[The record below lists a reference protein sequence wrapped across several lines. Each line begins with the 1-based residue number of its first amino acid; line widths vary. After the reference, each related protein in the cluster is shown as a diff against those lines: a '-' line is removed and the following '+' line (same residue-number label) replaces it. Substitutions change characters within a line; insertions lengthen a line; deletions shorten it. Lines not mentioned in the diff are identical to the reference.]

1 MKNKP
6 TYLVIL
12 LSLLA
17 FVTHAQ
23 IQEPFSV
30 RYSETLNGDFT
41 IIANNMI
48 SRTATGNYNGPANN
62 QDFTNNVYVDI
73 DNDPNTFN
81 SSSANFRDP
90 LVGGACVTIFRAFL
104 YWAAADT
111 EQPNGSDNQPNWN
124 FNDVKLMLP
133 GETTYTT
140 VTADDVIFRG
150 RTTHFSNDPYICVK
164 DITPQV
170 LALQDKFG
178 SYQVANVEA
187 AEGFMAHDQ
196 DVGTAGG
203 WQIVF
208 VYESPNV
215 PAKNITLFDGYAH
228 VTNIINNFDINF
240 SGFQTTPVG
249 NVNANIVLGALEGDR
264 NLSGDRLQIR
274 NVANNYVDITAPQ
287 RNANN
292 FFNSR
297 ITDNNGNFTDRN
309 PASINTLGFDAAVF
323 PLDNPGN
330 SVIGNNQTSATLRLT
345 SNQEI
350 YGLYLLG
357 LAVEVYRPSL
367 NPLVVTQTSGNNPA
381 NPGDTIGFNF
391 NIQNNGNDN
400 ALNVTLATTIAPQ
413 ATLLPITNLPA
424 GVTYTYDPVS
434 GDLQFNVADGMLD
447 VGDPPIDIDI
457 ELEINDECYFL
468 EDDCTLTFDLQFTAT
483 YVGEQNP
490 GQVLS
495 VSTADPNS
503 CTAVPYTVN
512 INQPVVNWAT
522 PAGALDATVSCD
534 DPAALNQAQNLEPV
548 PDKCNFILNKTAGP
562 FVAGSCPNT
571 GTYTNTWN
579 FTDACGVTIADYVQ
593 VITITDNEDPT
604 ASNPPSLNVA
614 CPGDIPAPDPTVVT
628 DEADNC
634 SSPVVAFVS
643 DVSDNQTC
651 PETITRTYSVTD
663 ACGNSINVTQQI
675 IILDD
680 ILPTASDPAAIN
692 AQCPGDIPAP
702 DPAVVTDASDNCS
715 NPVVAFVSDVSDN
728 QTCPETITRT
738 YSVTDA
744 CGNSINV
751 TQLIIV
757 SDDILPT
764 ASDPIAINVQC
775 VGDIPTPDP
784 AVVTDASDNC
794 SNPVVAFVSDVSDN
808 QTCPETITRTYSVT
822 DDCGNSINVTQQII
836 VLDDILPT
844 ASNPGDINVLCAG
857 DIPAPDPTVVTDAAD
872 NCSVPVVA
880 FISDE
885 SDNQGC
891 PETITRTYS
900 VTDEC
905 GNSIEVTQLI
915 MVSDDILPTASNPDS
930 ISVEC
935 IEDVPVPDPEVVT
948 DESDNCSTPVVAFVS
963 DVSDNEVCPETI
975 TRTYSIT
982 DGCGNVAFVTQ
993 EIVVQDVT
1001 APVLITNI
1009 QPEINITCEE
1019 IPEIPDLAF
1028 TDNCT
1033 ASLLEEYDE
1042 EMEVVSEIDYNIIRT
1057 WIVTDDCDNQSRFQ
1071 QIIKVR
1077 PTVEVDVVS
1086 FEICPEDD
1094 PVNLETLITNTSDLS
1109 GDWSGDDIT
1118 LLEGTIFDPT
1128 DMEMGEYEF
1137 VYNFMENECEW
1148 TTRINI
1154 SIGTTCVELPCIQ
1167 SKEDIT
1173 ISKLVSANNDGFNDF
1188 FEVNYILNPNAN
1200 ESCDITVQVEIFNRW
1215 GARVYKDDNYNN
1227 DWYGVSP
1234 SGSFGD
1240 ATLLPTG
1247 TYYYLVTLTN
1257 SGFDTI
1263 QGFILLGTE

>member
-1 MKNKP
+1 MNFK
-6 TYLVIL
+6 TTCLVI
-12 LSLLA
+12 SLVVSG
-17 FVTHAQ
+17 FVMNAQ

-30 RYSETLNGDFT
+30 RYSENLNGDFT
-41 IIANNMI
+41 IIANNVI
-48 SRTATGNYNGPANN
+48 SRTPTGNYNGNANN

-81 SSSANFRDP
+81 SSNANFSDP
-90 LVGGACVTIFRAFL
+90 STGGACVTIFRAFL
-104 YWAAADT
+104 YWAAADA

-150 RTTHFSNDPYICVK
+150 RTSHFSNDPYICVK

-170 LALQDKFG
+170 LALPNKFG

-187 AEGFMAHDQ
+187 AEGLMAHDQ

-240 SGFQTTPVG
+240 SGFQTTPGG

-274 NVANNYVDITAPQ
+274 NVANNFVDITAPQ

-297 ITDNNGNFTDRN
+297 ITDNNGDFVDRN

-357 LAVEVYRPSL
+357 LAVEIYRPSL
-367 NPLVVTQTSGNNPA
+367 NPLVVTQTSGTNPT
-381 NPGDTIGFNF
+381 NPGDTLGFNF

-400 ALNVTLATTIAPQ
+400 ALNVTLATVIPPQ
-413 ATLLPITNLPA
+413 ATLIPITNLPA

-434 GDLQFNVADGMLD
+434 GDLVFNVADGMLN
-447 VGDPPIDIDI
+447 VGDPPIDIDF

-468 EDDCTLTFDLQFTAT
+468 EDDCTLSFDLQFTAT

-490 GQVLS
+490 GQVIS

-503 CTAVPYTVN
+503 CSAVPYSVN
-512 INQPVVNWAT
+512 INQPIVNWAT
-522 PAGALDATVSCD
+522 APGALDVTVSCD
-534 DPAALNQAQNLEPV
+534 DTAALNQAQSLEPV
-548 PDKCNFILNKTAGP
+548 PDKCNFILNKTSGP
-562 FVAGSCPNT
+562 FVAGSCPSV

-593 VITITDNEDPT
+593 TITVTDNEDPT
-604 ASNPPSLNVA
+604 ASNPPAINVVCA
-614 CPGDIPAPDPTVVT
+614 GDIPAPNPSVVT
-628 DEADNC
+628 DAADNC
-634 SSPVVAFVS
+634 STPVVAFVS
-643 DVSDNQTC
+643 DVSDNQPC

-663 ACGNSINVTQQI
+663 ACGN
-675 IILDD
+675 
-680 ILPTASDPAAIN
+680 AI
-692 AQCPGDIPAP
+692 
-702 DPAVVTDASDNCS
+702 T
-715 NPVVAFVSDVSDN
+715 
-728 QTCPETITRT
+728 
-738 YSVTDA
+738 
-744 CGNSINV
+744 V

-764 ASDPIAINVQC
+764 ASNPPSINVQC
-775 VGDIPTPDP
+775 IGDIPAPDP
-784 AVVTDASDNC
+784 AVVTDAADNC
-794 SNPVVAFVSDVSDN
+794 SNPVVAFVSEVSDN
-808 QTCPETITRTYSVT
+808 QSCPETITRTYSVT

-836 VLDDILPT
+836 VSDDILPTASNPATISVQCAGDIPAPDPAVVTDATDNCSTPVVNFVSDVSDNQGCPETITRTYSVTDDCGNSITVSQLIIVLDDILPT
-844 ASNPGDINVLCAG
+844 ASNPAEINVLCAG
-857 DIPAPDPTVVTDAAD
+857 DIPAPDPAVVTDEAD
-872 NCSVPVVA
+872 NCATPVVT
-880 FISDE
+880 FVSDE

-900 VTDEC
+900 ITDDC
-905 GNSIEVTQLI
+905 GNSITVTQLI
-915 MVSDDILPTASNPDS
+915 MVLDDVLPTASNPPS
-930 ISVEC
+930 IGVEC
-935 IEDVPVPDPEVVT
+935 IEDVPAPDPTVVS
-948 DESDNCSTPVVAFVS
+948 DASDNCSTPVVAFVS
-963 DVSDNEVCPETI
+963 DVSDNQSCPETI
-975 TRTYSIT
+975 TRTYSVT
-982 DGCGNVAFVTQ
+982 DDCGNTINVTQ
-993 EIVVQDVT
+993 DIVIRDVT
-1001 APVLITNI
+1001 APILVTNL

-1019 IPEIPDLAF
+1019 IPEIPDLDF

-1033 ASLLEEYDE
+1033 ASVLVEYDE
-1042 EMEVVSEIDYNIIRT
+1042 EMEIVTEIDYDIIRT
-1057 WIVTDDCDNQSRFQ
+1057 WVVADDCDNRNTYQ
-1071 QIIKVR
+1071 QRIRVR
-1077 PTVEVDVVS
+1077 PTFEVDVVS
-1086 FEICPEDD
+1086 LEICPEDD
-1094 PVNLETLITNTSDLS
+1094 PVNLETLISNTSDLN
-1109 GDWSGDDIT
+1109 GNWSGEDIDI
-1118 LLEGTIFDPT
+1118 LDGTVFDPA
-1128 DMEMGEYEF
+1128 DHEMGEYQFEYTF
-1137 VYNFMENECEW
+1137 IENECEW
-1148 TTRINI
+1148 ATTFNV
-1154 SIGTTCVELPCIQ
+1154 SIGASCIELPCIQ
-1167 SKEDIT
+1167 SRDDIT

-1215 GARVYKDDNYNN
+1215 GVRVYKDNNYNN

-1247 TYYYLVTLTN
+1247 TYYYVVTLRN
-1257 SGFDTI
+1257 SGYDPI